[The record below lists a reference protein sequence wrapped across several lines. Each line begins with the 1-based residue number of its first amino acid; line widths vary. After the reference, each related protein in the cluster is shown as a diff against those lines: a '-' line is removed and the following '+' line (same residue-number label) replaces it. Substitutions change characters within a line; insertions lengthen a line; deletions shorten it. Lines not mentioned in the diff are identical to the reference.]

1 MNMFMSIDGTKER
14 KSRSEQSDY
23 MPLLQNVPS
32 NENEIE
38 GSEAKQHPPSAEL
51 RLKNPV
57 RLKDR
62 NDHYNRPPTSA
73 PGIPLKTWRYN
84 ELSEYIRT
92 LMANSLPVYV
102 LITGVSPGGLGD
114 ALTSELLKRPNIH
127 VLASAL
133 ETTHL
138 SHLPKHDRISRLQLD
153 VTSPSSISAAVA
165 AVASIANG
173 RLHYLI
179 NNAGYGYMMPLLD
192 AEAQAVKQNFE
203 VNVFGLLAVT
213 QAFFPL
219 LRESKGT
226 VVNQCSIASLAGGRQ
241 PYIGTYCAT
250 KAAVAS
256 LNDTMRV
263 EFAPFGVKVIYI
275 F

>member
-1 MNMFMSIDGTKER
+1 MSR
-14 KSRSEQSDY
+14 
-23 MPLLQNVPS
+23 
-32 NENEIE
+32 
-38 GSEAKQHPPSAEL
+38 EL
-51 RLKNPV
+51 P
-57 RLKDR
+57 
-62 NDHYNRPPTSA
+62 
-73 PGIPLKTWRYN
+73 I
-84 ELSEYIRT
+84 
-92 LMANSLPVYV
+92 YV

-114 ALTSELLKRPNIH
+114 ALTTELLKRTNIH
-127 VLASAL
+127 VLASGL
-133 ETTHL
+133 EIGHL
-138 SHLPKHDRISRLQLD
+138 AHLPKHDRISKLQLD

-165 AVASIANG
+165 VVASITNG
-173 RLHYLI
+173 CLHYLI

-226 VVNQCSIASLAGGRQ
+226 VVNQCSIASLAGARQ

-250 KAAVAS
+250 KAALAS

-263 EFAPFGVKVIYI
+263 EFAPFGVKVMYI

>member
-1 MNMFMSIDGTKER
+1 MAGGPRI
-14 KSRSEQSDY
+14 
-23 MPLLQNVPS
+23 
-32 NENEIE
+32 
-38 GSEAKQHPPSAEL
+38 
-51 RLKNPV
+51 
-57 RLKDR
+57 
-62 NDHYNRPPTSA
+62 
-73 PGIPLKTWRYN
+73 
-84 ELSEYIRT
+84 YI
-92 LMANSLPVYV
+92 

-114 ALTSELLKRPNIH
+114 ALTTELLKRPSVH
-127 VLASAL
+127 VIASGL
-133 ETTHL
+133 NSTHL
-138 SHLPKHDRISRLQLD
+138 DHLSFNDRVSILQLD
-153 VTSPSSISAAVA
+153 VTSASTISAAVA
-165 AVASIANG
+165 AVASITG
-173 RLHYLI
+173 GHLHYLI

-250 KAAVAS
+250 KAALAS
-256 LNDTMRV
+256 LNDTMRL

-275 F
+275 L

>member
-1 MNMFMSIDGTKER
+1 MA
-14 KSRSEQSDY
+14 SD
-23 MPLLQNVPS
+23 
-32 NENEIE
+32 
-38 GSEAKQHPPSAEL
+38 
-51 RLKNPV
+51 
-57 RLKDR
+57 
-62 NDHYNRPPTSA
+62 
-73 PGIPLKTWRYN
+73 
-84 ELSEYIRT
+84 
-92 LMANSLPVYV
+92 LPVYV

-114 ALTSELLKRPNIH
+114 ALTTELLKRPNIH
-127 VLASAL
+127 VLASGL
-133 ETTHL
+133 ETSQL

-153 VTSPSSISAAVA
+153 VTSPSSISAVA
-165 AVASIANG
+165 AVASITNG

-250 KAAVAS
+250 KAALAS
-256 LNDTMRV
+256 LNDTLRV
-263 EFAPFGVKVIYI
+263 EFAPFGVKVIYSL
-275 F
+275 

>member
-1 MNMFMSIDGTKER
+1 MAS
-14 KSRSEQSDY
+14 
-23 MPLLQNVPS
+23 
-32 NENEIE
+32 
-38 GSEAKQHPPSAEL
+38 
-51 RLKNPV
+51 
-57 RLKDR
+57 
-62 NDHYNRPPTSA
+62 
-73 PGIPLKTWRYN
+73 GI
-84 ELSEYIRT
+84 
-92 LMANSLPVYV
+92 PVYV
-102 LITGVSPGGLGD
+102 FITGVSPGGLGD
-114 ALTSELLKRPNIH
+114 ALTTELLKLPNIH
-127 VLASAL
+127 VLASGL
-133 ETTHL
+133 ETSHL

-153 VTSPSSISAAVA
+153 VTSPSSISAAVT
-165 AVASIANG
+165 AVASITNG

-203 VNVFGLLAVT
+203 VNIFGLLAVT

-219 LRESKGT
+219 LRQSKGT

-250 KAAVAS
+250 KAALAS

-275 F
+275 L